1 MNVFHPAPL
10 PPDPAAVVPPNAMA
24 DLLPVIETN
33 EHRWMRA
40 WVGRDSKALKSL
52 TARNFVMLIGSKPP
66 VLLDAPSWLEAAT
79 TRYLCKSYRFGDVYV
94 RDLGPMALFAAAAD
108 IDATMDGHD
117 WSGRIW
123 VTDLWRKGRVR
134 RSWRMV
140 ERIISRTDDN
150 PQVPAAIRSLQLWR

>member
-1 MNVFHPAPL
+1 MNVFLHAHL
-10 PPDPAAVVPPNAMA
+10 PPDPTAVVPPLAMA
-24 DLLPVIETN
+24 DLLPVIEAY

-94 RDLGPMALFAAAAD
+94 RDLGSICLFAAAAD
-108 IDATMDGHD
+108 VDATMDGHD

-150 PQVPAAIRSLQLWR
+150 PKVPAAIRSLQLWR